1 MQLSKEEKQ
10 ALKEKYKQQRRSMW
24 AGKRTSD
31 TSGESAPEE
40 AADPEVETDIP
51 DRHETGNQ
59 DYQDHTVISTISTE
73 SESNTSATAQKG
85 AAVEIDGAF
94 RPYESASQPTS
105 QQPATDD
112 ADSRQLNAVEQ
123 IATAINTPASDTTR
137 LVGKIR
143 EQREEMWEEQPSIR
157 SRHQKRRRNV
167 EKAERKSLHKSK
179 EEGEPAVLTWKLV
192 LGVIGTIIVLIAI
205 GIMLGIWFAN
215 Q

>member
-51 DRHETGNQ
+51 DRHETDNQ

-85 AAVEIDGAF
+85 AAVEIDDAL
-94 RPYESASQPTS
+94 RPYESASQSTS
-105 QQPATDD
+105 QQPMTDD
-112 ADSRQLNAVEQ
+112 AVSHQLNAVEQ
-123 IATAINTPASDTTR
+123 IATAVDTAASDTTR

-143 EQREEMWEEQPSIR
+143 EQREEKPSIR
-157 SRHQKRRRNV
+157 SRHQKRQRKV
-167 EKAERKSLHKSK
+167 EKAKRKSPLESK
-179 EEGEPAVLTWKLV
+179 QGGERAMLTWKLV

-205 GIMLGIWFAN
+205 GIVLGIWFAN

>member
-51 DRHETGNQ
+51 DRHETDNQ

-85 AAVEIDGAF
+85 AAVEIDDAP
-94 RPYESASQPTS
+94 RPYESASQSTS
-105 QQPATDD
+105 QQPMTDD
-112 ADSRQLNAVEQ
+112 AVSRQLNAVEQ
-123 IATAINTPASDTTR
+123 IATAVDAAASDTTR

-143 EQREEMWEEQPSIR
+143 EQREEMWEEKPSIR
-157 SRHQKRRRNV
+157 SRHQKRQRKV
-167 EKAERKSLHKSK
+167 EKAKRKSPLESK
-179 EEGEPAVLTWKLV
+179 QGGERAMLTWKLV

-205 GIMLGIWFAN
+205 GIVLGIWFAN